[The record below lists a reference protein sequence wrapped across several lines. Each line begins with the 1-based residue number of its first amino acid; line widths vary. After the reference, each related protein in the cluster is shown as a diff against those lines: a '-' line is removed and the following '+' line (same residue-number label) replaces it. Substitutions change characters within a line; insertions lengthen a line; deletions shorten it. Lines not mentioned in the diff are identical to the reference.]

1 MSQTARLIP
10 ALLLAGGLLL
20 PSIVHAEE
28 LQLPTARP
36 YLELTGTAEFTSPS
50 TAPSWQKS
58 NHAEPVKAELTI
70 EERRKIQARLKLRRK
85 LVPVHQT
92 LAFVAA
98 GTIVAAEVFGL
109 VNSIALKT
117 GQPTRDELEP
127 NLAIHRVL
135 AGVGTG
141 AYLGAGIVAWTMPAA
156 FLSGPKAADTS
167 VKKGVDSGKL
177 HIALSVLHG
186 VAMGTVVATG
196 ILQANVATGEAW
208 EALVTSH
215 AIAGFTAAGSVIAA
229 GLVIGAL

>member
-98 GTIVAAEVFGL
+98 GTIPL
-109 VNSIALKT
+109 L
-117 GQPTRDELEP
+117 PL
-127 NLAIHRVL
+127 RVED
-135 AGVGTG
+135 AC
-141 AYLGAGIVAWTMPAA
+141 A
-156 FLSGPKAADTS
+156 
-167 VKKGVDSGKL
+167 
-177 HIALSVLHG
+177 
-186 VAMGTVVATG
+186 
-196 ILQANVATGEAW
+196 
-208 EALVTSH
+208 
-215 AIAGFTAAGSVIAA
+215 
-229 GLVIGAL
+229 